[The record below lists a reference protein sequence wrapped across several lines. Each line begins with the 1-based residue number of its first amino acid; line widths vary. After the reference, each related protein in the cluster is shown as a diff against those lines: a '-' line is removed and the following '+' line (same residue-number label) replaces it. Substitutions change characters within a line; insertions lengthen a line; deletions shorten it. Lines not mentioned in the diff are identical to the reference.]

1 MSKYFWKIL
10 EESQACLMSQIK
22 TYIYT
27 EYYYQYKDRSPKVE
41 KKNFHTKILN

>member
-22 TYIYT
+22 IYVYI
-27 EYYYQYKDRSPKVE
+27 QNIIINIRIDLLKLKR
-41 KKNFHTKILN
+41 KISVQKY